1 MTRTPPSLRALLPVL
16 VIAEITSS
24 FEISMMYAAMATL
37 LREFG
42 DPAGV
47 GWLITAY
54 LLVGSVS
61 AALCSRLG
69 DLFGRRRLALAM
81 LACSLGGSL
90 ISLFSTSLAG
100 LVAGRA
106 VQGLS
111 AALLPLAVGLV
122 REHLPAPRVPVAIGW
137 VAAMASFSAGVG
149 ILLGGVLVDTLG
161 WRWIFGF
168 SAGHALL
175 AGLLVAW
182 KVPRSQ
188 TARGPKPADTGR
200 PVDLLGGVLYAPAI
214 AAVLWGLSRLKAHG
228 LADPLTLALLVG
240 GAFVLALWAGWEWRH
255 PDPLIDVRRVGQR
268 QLGLAMLLM
277 LLFGLGTSQLML
289 VLMLL
294 AQQPV
299 WTGVGLGLTAT
310 LAGAIKLPSNFMGL
324 VGAPWSGRIAA
335 RDGARRAALWGSLV
349 ACAGWL
355 GLSGWH
361 AAPWQLVGGALVV
374 TLGGSML
381 FAAVP
386 NLIVEV
392 APADRTS
399 EITGLSQVVRT
410 VGSAVGTQGASLL
423 LAAWTVSD
431 AAHGAVALPSAQ
443 AYLMTFAAITAC
455 AAAGVVA
462 ALALPLRTLRPAV
475 A

>member
-1 MTRTPPSLRALLPVL
+1 MTKARPLSRALLPVL

-90 ISLFSTSLAG
+90 LSLFSTSLAA

-106 VQGLS
+106 LQGLS

-122 REHLPAPRVPVAIGW
+122 REHLPAARVPVAIGW
-137 VAAMASFSAGVG
+137 IAAMASFSAGVG
-149 ILLGGVLVDTLG
+149 ILLGGVFVDTQG

-175 AGLLVAW
+175 AWVLVAW
-182 KVPRSQ
+182 QVPRSRPKQ
-188 TARGPKPADTGR
+188 GPIRSARR
-200 PVDLLGGVLYAPAI
+200 IDLLGGVLYAPAI
-214 AAVLWGLSRLKAHG
+214 AAVLWALSRLKAHG
-228 LADPLTLALLVG
+228 LHDPLTLALLVG
-240 GAFVLALWAGWEWRH
+240 GVALLALWALWEWRH
-255 PDPLIDVRRVGQR
+255 PDPLIDVRRVGER
-268 QLGLAMLLM
+268 QIGLALVLM
-277 LLFGLGTSQLML
+277 GLFGLGTTQLML

-294 AQQPV
+294 AQQPA

-324 VGAPWSGRIAA
+324 VGAPWSGHIAA
-335 RDGARRAALWGSLV
+335 RDGARRAALWGSLII
-349 ACAGWL
+349 CAGWL
-355 GLSGWH
+355 GLTGWH
-361 AAPWQLVGGALVV
+361 GTPWLLVGWALLI

-392 APADRTS
+392 APPERTS
-399 EITGLSQVVRT
+399 EITGLTQVVRT
-410 VGSAVGTQGASLL
+410 VGSAIGTQAASIL

-431 AAHGAVALPSAQ
+431 AVHGPAAFPSAQ
-443 AYLMTFAAITAC
+443 AYLLTFAAITVC
-455 AAAGVVA
+455 TAAGVIA
-462 ALALPLRTLRPAV
+462 AIALPVRSARMAV

>member
-1 MTRTPPSLRALLPVL
+1 MTRPSSSLRVLLPVL

-24 FEISMMYAAMATL
+24 FEVSMMYAAMATM

-81 LACSLGGSL
+81 LTCSFAGSL
-90 ISLFSTSLAG
+90 LSLFSTSLAW
-100 LVAGRA
+100 LVAGRGL
-106 VQGLS
+106 QGLS

-122 REHLPAPRVPVAIGW
+122 REHLPAARVPVAIGW
-137 VAAMASFSAGVG
+137 IAAMASFSAGVG
-149 ILLGGVLVDTLG
+149 ILLGGVLVDTQG

-182 KVPRSQ
+182 KVPRSRP
-188 TARGPKPADTGR
+188 TRGPKPANSGR
-200 PVDLLGGVLYAPAI
+200 SVDLLGGVLYAPAI
-214 AAVLWGLSRLKAHG
+214 AAVLWALSRLKAHG

-240 GAFVLALWAGWEWRH
+240 GAVLLALWALWEWRH
-255 PDPLIDVRRVGQR
+255 PDPLIDVRRVAER
-268 QLGLAMLLM
+268 QIGLAIVLM

-294 AQQPV
+294 AQQPG

-335 RDGARRAALWGSLV
+335 RDGARRAALWGSLII
-349 ACAGWL
+349 CAGWV
-355 GLSGWH
+355 GLTGWH
-361 AAPWQLVGGALVV
+361 GTSWLLVGWALVV
-374 TLGGSML
+374 TLGGSMV

-386 NLIVEV
+386 NLVVEV
-392 APADRTS
+392 APPERTS
-399 EITGLSQVVRT
+399 EITGLAQVVRT
-410 VGSAVGTQGASLL
+410 VGSAVGTQGASVL
-423 LAAWTVSD
+423 LAAWTISD
-431 AAHGAVALPSAQ
+431 AAHGPAAFPSAQ
-443 AYLMTFAAITAC
+443 AYLVTFAAITAC

-462 ALALPLRTLRPAV
+462 ALALPLRTMRPAV

>member
-1 MTRTPPSLRALLPVL
+1 MTKLPASLRILLPVL

-24 FEISMMYAAMATL
+24 FEVSMMYAAMATL

-90 ISLFSTSLAG
+90 ISLFSSNLAG

-106 VQGLS
+106 MQGLS

-122 REHLPAPRVPVAIGW
+122 REHLPAARVPVAIGW
-137 VAAMASFSAGVG
+137 IAAMASFSAGVG
-149 ILLGGVLVDTLG
+149 ILLGGVFVDTLG

-175 AGLLVAW
+175 AWVLVAW
-182 KVPRSQ
+182 KVPS
-188 TARGPKPADTGR
+188 ARPARRPKPANPARGT
-200 PVDLLGGVLYAPAI
+200 DLLGGVLYAPAI
-214 AAVLWGLSRLKAHG
+214 AAVLWALSRLKAHG

-240 GAFVLALWAGWEWRH
+240 GAVLIAVWALWEWRH
-255 PDPLIDVRRVGQR
+255 PEPLIDVRRIGER
-268 QLGLAMLLM
+268 QVGLAMVLM
-277 LLFGLGTSQLML
+277 LLFGLGTAQLML

-299 WTGVGLGLTAT
+299 WTGIGLGLTAT

-335 RDGARRAALWGSLV
+335 RDGARRAALWGSLII
-349 ACAGWL
+349 CAGWI
-355 GLSGWH
+355 GLTGWH
-361 AAPWQLVGGALVV
+361 TTPWLLVGWALVI

-386 NLIVEV
+386 NLVVEV
-392 APADRTS
+392 APPERTS
-399 EITGLSQVVRT
+399 EITGLAQVVRT

-423 LAAWTVSD
+423 LAAWTISD
-431 AAHGAVALPSAQ
+431 AAHGPAAFPNAQ

-462 ALALPLRTLRPAV
+462 ALALPVRALRTAV

>member
-1 MTRTPPSLRALLPVL
+1 MTMPQPSLRALLPVL

-81 LACSLGGSL
+81 LACSFAGSL
-90 ISLFSTSLAG
+90 LSLFSTSLAG
-100 LVAGRA
+100 LVAGRGL
-106 VQGLS
+106 QGLS

-122 REHLPAPRVPVAIGW
+122 REHLPAARVPVAIGW
-137 VAAMASFSAGVG
+137 IAAMASFSAGVG

-182 KVPRSQ
+182 KVPRS
-188 TARGPKPADTGR
+188 RPPRSPKPASSGR
-200 PVDLLGGVLYAPAI
+200 SVDLLGGVLYAPAI
-214 AAVLWGLSRLKAHG
+214 AAVLWALSRLKAHG
-228 LADPLTLALLVG
+228 LADPLTLMLLIG
-240 GAFVLALWAGWEWRH
+240 GAVLLALWALWEWRH
-255 PDPLIDVRRVGQR
+255 PDPLIDVRRVGER
-268 QLGLAMLLM
+268 QIGLAMVLM
-277 LLFGLGTSQLML
+277 LLFGLGTAQLML

-294 AQQPV
+294 AQQPG

-335 RDGARRAALWGSLV
+335 RDGARRAALWGSLII
-349 ACAGWL
+349 CAGWV
-355 GLSGWH
+355 GLTGWH
-361 AAPWQLVGGALVV
+361 GSSWLLVGWALVV

-386 NLIVEV
+386 NLVVEV
-392 APADRTS
+392 APPERTS
-399 EITGLSQVVRT
+399 EITGLAQVVRT
-410 VGSAVGTQGASLL
+410 VGSAIGTQGASVL
-423 LAAWTVSD
+423 LAAWTISD
-431 AAHGAVALPSAQ
+431 AAHGPAAFPSAQ
-443 AYLMTFAAITAC
+443 AYLVTFAAITAC
-455 AAAGVVA
+455 AAAGVIA
-462 ALALPLRTLRPAV
+462 ALALPLRAMRPAV

>member
-1 MTRTPPSLRALLPVL
+1 MTKAQPSLRALLPVL

-24 FEISMMYAAMATL
+24 FEVSMMYAAMATM

-69 DLFGRRRLALAM
+69 DLFGRRRIAVAM
-81 LACSLGGSL
+81 LACALAGSL

-106 VQGLS
+106 FQGLS
-111 AALLPLAVGLV
+111 AALLPLCIGLV
-122 REHLPAPRVPVAIGW
+122 REHLPAARVPVAIGW
-137 VAAMASFSAGVG
+137 LAAMASFSAGVG
-149 ILLGGVLVDTLG
+149 ILLGGVFVDHLG

-175 AGLLVAW
+175 AWLLVAW
-182 KVPRSQ
+182 KVPRSRPIRSG
-188 TARGPKPADTGR
+188 RGI
-200 PVDLLGGVLYAPAI
+200 DLLGGVLYAPAI
-214 AAVLWGLSRLKAHG
+214 AAVLWALSRLKAHG
-228 LADPLTLALLVG
+228 LTEPLTLALLVG
-240 GAFVLALWAGWEWRH
+240 GAALLALWARWEWRH
-255 PDPLIDVRRVGQR
+255 PDPMIDVRRIGER
-268 QLGLAMLLM
+268 QIGLAMLLM
-277 LLFGLGTSQLML
+277 LLFGLGTAQLML

-335 RDGARRAALWGSLV
+335 RDGARRAALWGSLITS
-349 ACAGWL
+349 AGWV
-355 GLSGWH
+355 GLTGWH
-361 AAPWQLVGGALVV
+361 GTPWMLVGWALLI

-381 FAAVP
+381 YAAVP

-392 APADRTS
+392 APPERTS
-399 EITGLSQVVRT
+399 EITGLAQVVRT

-423 LAAWTVSD
+423 LAVWTVSD
-431 AAHGAVALPSAQ
+431 AAHGTAAFPSAQ
-443 AYLMTFAAITAC
+443 AYLLTFAAITVC

-462 ALALPLRTLRPAV
+462 ALALPVRSARPAL

>member
-1 MTRTPPSLRALLPVL
+1 MTRPSSSLRVLLPVL

-24 FEISMMYAAMATL
+24 FEVSMMYAAMATM

-81 LACSLGGSL
+81 LTCSFAGSL
-90 ISLFSTSLAG
+90 LSLFSTSLAW
-100 LVAGRA
+100 LVAGRGL
-106 VQGLS
+106 QGLS

-122 REHLPAPRVPVAIGW
+122 REHLPAARVPVAIGW
-137 VAAMASFSAGVG
+137 IAAMASFSAGVG
-149 ILLGGVLVDTLG
+149 ILLGGVLVDTQG

-175 AGLLVAW
+175 AWLLVAW
-182 KVPRSQ
+182 MVPRDRPRPGA
-188 TARGPKPADTGR
+188 TRGVRDI
-200 PVDLLGGVLYAPAI
+200 DLLGGVLYAPAI
-214 AAVLWGLSRLKAHG
+214 AAVLWALSRLKAHG
-228 LADPLTLALLVG
+228 SGDLLTLGLLVG
-240 GAFVLALWAGWEWRH
+240 GAFVLGVWARWEWRH
-255 PDPLIDVRRVGQR
+255 PHPLIDVRRVGQR
-268 QLGLAMLLM
+268 QVGLAMVLM
-277 LLFGLGTSQLML
+277 LMFGLGTSQLML

-335 RDGARRAALWGSLV
+335 RDGARRAALWGSLII
-349 ACAGWL
+349 CAGWF

-361 AAPWQLVGGALVV
+361 AAPWQLVAGALVV

-381 FAAVP
+381 YAAVP

-392 APADRTS
+392 APAERTS

-431 AAHGAVALPSAQ
+431 AAHAPAAFPSAQ
-443 AYLMTFAAITAC
+443 AYLMAFAAISTC
-455 AAAGVVA
+455 AVAGVAA
-462 ALALPLRTLRPAV
+462 ALALPARARRPAV

>member
-1 MTRTPPSLRALLPVL
+1 MTQSPSSLRALLPVL

-24 FEISMMYAAMATL
+24 FEISMMYAALATL

-47 GWLITAY
+47 GWVITAY

-81 LACSLGGSL
+81 LACSFAGSL
-90 ISLFSTSLAG
+90 ISLSSTSLAG
-100 LVAGRA
+100 LVAGRGL
-106 VQGLS
+106 QGLS

-122 REHLPAPRVPVAIGW
+122 REHLPTARVPVAIGW
-137 VAAMASFSAGVG
+137 IAAMASFSAGVG

-175 AGLLVAW
+175 AWLLVAW
-182 KVPRSQ
+182 KVPRDRPRPGA
-188 TARGPKPADTGR
+188 TRGVRDI
-200 PVDLLGGVLYAPAI
+200 DLLGGVLYAPAI
-214 AAVLWGLSRLKAHG
+214 AAVLWALSRLKAHG
-228 LADPLTLALLVG
+228 PGDPLTLALLLG
-240 GAFVLALWAGWEWRH
+240 GAFVLGVWARWEWRH

-268 QLGLAMLLM
+268 QVGLAMVLM

-294 AQQPV
+294 AQQPA

-335 RDGARRAALWGSLV
+335 RDGARRAALWGSLIIS
-349 ACAGWL
+349 AGWL
-355 GLSGWH
+355 GLSAWH
-361 AAPWQLVGGALVV
+361 AEPWQLVAGALVV

-392 APADRTS
+392 APAERTS

-431 AAHGAVALPSAQ
+431 AAHAPAAFPSAQ
-443 AYLMTFAAITAC
+443 AYLVTFAAITAC
-455 AAAGVVA
+455 AVAGAAA
-462 ALALPLRTLRPAV
+462 ALVLPARARRPAV